1 MRGWLGD
8 FPEDFT
14 TVTCM
19 FTTHD
24 ALGGPVAPLSAFE
37 AADVIIYKNGSA
49 TQKTSTNGVT
59 MTSPFDSIVGLHCLV
74 IDTSNDTGDSG
85 FWVAGAVYTLV
96 LSPDSETIDG
106 KTALNVIGQFGL
118 DLTGNL
124 KPTTSGRKLDVSAG
138 GEAGID
144 WANIGSP
151 TTAVNL
157 SATNIDVDQVVA
169 SVSGAVGSVTG
180 AVGSVTGL
188 TASNLDVAVST
199 RMATYT
205 QPTGFLAATFP
216 SDPADQSLI
225 IAATDALVT
234 LIGDVPTNAELAT
247 ALGTADDA
255 VLTAIGALSIPT
267 ANDNADALL
276 DRANGIETGITLR
289 NLLRG
294 VGAMLLGKASGGQT
308 GTEVFRA
315 ADDSKDRVT
324 MTDDSTGNRTAVTL
338 DLT

>member
-85 FWVAGAVYTLV
+85 FWTRGAVYTLV

-118 DLTGNL
+118 DMNNVAAVKAKTDNL
-124 KPTTSGRKLDVSAG
+124 
-138 GEAGID
+138 
-144 WANIGSP
+144 
-151 TTAVNL
+151 
-157 SATNIDVDQVVA
+157 
-169 SVSGAVGSVTG
+169 
-180 AVGSVTGL
+180 
-188 TASNLDVAVST
+188 
-199 RMATYT
+199 
-205 QPTGFLAATFP
+205 P
-216 SDPADQSLI
+216 SDPADASD
-225 IAATDALVT
+225 IASAFSTVNGTLSTIAGYVDTEVATIVTQTSAASIRSAVGLASANLDTQLDALPTAAEINAEVDTALADYDAPTKAELDTAIALVT
-234 LIGDVPTNAELAT
+234 AKTNSLTFTVAGVL
-247 ALGTADDA
+247 DA
-255 VLTAIGALSIPT
+255 NTKYVAG
-267 ANDNADALL
+267 
-276 DRANGIETGITLR
+276 
-289 NLLRG
+289 
-294 VGAMLLGKASGGQT
+294 
-308 GTEVFRA
+308 
-315 ADDSKDRVT
+315 
-324 MTDDSTGNRTAVTL
+324 TAVTGAGTEA
-338 DLT
+338 DPWGP

>member
-14 TVTCM
+14 AVTCM

-144 WANIGSP
+144 WANVGSP
-151 TTAVNL
+151 TTSVNL
-157 SATNIDVDQVVA
+157 SGTTVKTATDVEADTADIQSRLPAALVSGRIDA
-169 SVSGAVGSVTG
+169 SVGAMANNTMTAAAAAADLTTELQSGLA
-180 AVGSVTGL
+180 
-188 TASNLDVAVST
+188 TAAS
-199 RMATYT
+199 
-205 QPTGFLAATFP
+205 
-216 SDPADQSLI
+216 
-225 IAATDALVT
+225 IAALNNLSAAQVNAEVDTALADYDAPTKAELDAAIALVT
-234 LIGDVPTNAELAT
+234 TKTNSLTFTVAGVLDANIQYVNDVQVN
-247 ALGTADDA
+247 
-255 VLTAIGALSIPT
+255 
-267 ANDNADALL
+267 
-276 DRANGIETGITLR
+276 
-289 NLLRG
+289 G
-294 VGAMLLGKASGGQT
+294 VG
-308 GTEVFRA
+308 TEA
-315 ADDSKDRVT
+315 NPWSP
-324 MTDDSTGNRTAVTL
+324 
-338 DLT
+338 